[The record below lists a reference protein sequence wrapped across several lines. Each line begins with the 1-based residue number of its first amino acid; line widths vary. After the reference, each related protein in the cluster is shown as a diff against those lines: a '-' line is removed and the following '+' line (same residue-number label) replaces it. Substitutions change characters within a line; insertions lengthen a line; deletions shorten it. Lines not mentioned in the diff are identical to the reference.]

1 MKPATPDS
9 SGGASLDD
17 IARNGGL
24 FRRIAARIPTYM
36 TDLRENPAWLP
47 MFVLAR
53 TMPARRM
60 HWLGAERARPP
71 ENAGE
76 TIFRGID
83 RKEVVEALHAEGLF
97 SGLTLPAA
105 IHEEIAAF
113 ALRTPCFGN
122 FDRRFEFMPGDHAQ
136 AEARFGRSLLSGH
149 YFERIMDCPEALAVQ
164 KDPLLL
170 EIARYYLGGQA
181 KLITTRVWWS
191 FPTGMACDADKN
203 LASLGKY
210 HFDLDDWRMLKF
222 FFYLVPVDGDTGP
235 HVYVRGSHKQRA
247 LRHQLTLL
255 VGHPAEEVLDIYSP
269 QSPVTLTGEAGLGF
283 VEDPFGFHM
292 GTVPARRPRL
302 MMEVGFGVS
311 RPSRRRFHGEPVIR

>member
-1 MKPATPDS
+1 MNLTPPDNSNAT
-9 SGGASLDD
+9 SLEA
-17 IARNGGL
+17 IARNGSL
-24 FRRIAARIPTYM
+24 LKRIAVRIPTYL

-53 TMPARRM
+53 TMPGRRM
-60 HWLGAERARPP
+60 HWLGAKRAGPP
-71 ENAGE
+71 DNAEKTMFTG
-76 TIFRGID
+76 TD
-83 RKEVVEALHAEGLF
+83 REAVVETLRSDGLF
-97 SGLTLPAA
+97 SGFMLPPA
-105 IHEEIAAF
+105 IHQEIAAF
-113 ALRTPCFGN
+113 ARRTPCFGN
-122 FDRRFEFMPGDHAQ
+122 FDRRLEFMPGEH
-136 AEARFGRSLLSGH
+136 AEAEKHFGRSLLSGH
-149 YFERIMDCPEALAVQ
+149 YFERILDCPAAVAIQ

-170 EIARYYLGGQA
+170 DVARHYLGGQA

-191 FPTGMACDADKN
+191 FPTGKASDADKN

-222 FFYLVPVDGDTGP
+222 FFYLAPVDEGTGP
-235 HVYVRGSHKQRA
+235 HVYVRGSHKRRA
-247 LRHQLTLL
+247 LKHQLTLL
-255 VGHPAEEVLDIYSP
+255 VGHSAEEVLDVYGQ

-292 GTVPARRPRL
+292 GTVPARTPRL